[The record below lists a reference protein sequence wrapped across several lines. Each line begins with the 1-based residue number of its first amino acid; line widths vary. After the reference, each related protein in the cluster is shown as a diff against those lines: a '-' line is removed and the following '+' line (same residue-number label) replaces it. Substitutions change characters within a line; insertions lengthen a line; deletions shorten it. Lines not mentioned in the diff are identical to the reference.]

1 MSAMLK
7 KYLPFLV
14 LGPVAN
20 LLWAFWAL
28 REINEQGGFLEM
40 LQWICVQAL
49 LPVMLGLLLALKP
62 KFAYGFLLVYS
73 GFTILF
79 ALGIL
84 GWAFMGLGTPLSIY
98 AVSAVL
104 LVMGFGILFHTL
116 KDSQWGQ
123 RVTRYETED

>member
-1 MSAMLK
+1 MLK
-7 KYLPFLV
+7 KYLPFLA
-14 LGPVAN
+14 LGPLAN

-28 REINEQGGFLEM
+28 REINEQGSFVEM

-84 GWAFMGLGTPLSIY
+84 GWALMGLGTPLSVY
-98 AVSAVL
+98 VVSFIL
-104 LVMGFGILFHTL
+104 LVMGFGVLFHTL
-116 KDSQWGQ
+116 NYSKLVQI
-123 RVTRYETED
+123 VTKY

>member
-1 MSAMLK
+1 MSVMLK
-7 KYLPFLV
+7 KYLPFLA
-14 LGPVAN
+14 LGPLAN

-28 REINEQGGFLEM
+28 REINEQGSFVEM
-40 LQWICVQAL
+40 FQWICVQAL

-79 ALGIL
+79 SLGIL
-84 GWAFMGLGTPLSIY
+84 GWALMGLGTPLSVY
-98 AVSAVL
+98 VVSAVL
-104 LVMGFGILFHTL
+104 LVMGFGVLFHTL
-116 KDSQWGQ
+116 NDSKWGQ

>member
-1 MSAMLK
+1 MA
-7 KYLPFLV
+7 
-14 LGPVAN
+14 LGPAAN

-28 REINEQGGFLEM
+28 REINEQGGFVEM

-49 LPVMLGLLLALKP
+49 LPVMLGLLLALRP

-84 GWAFMGLGTPLSIY
+84 GWALMGLGTPLSIY
-98 AVSAVL
+98 AVSTVL
-104 LVMGFGILFHTL
+104 LVMGFGILFQAL
-116 KDSQWGQ
+116 KDSRWGQ
-123 RVTRYETED
+123 KVTRYETED

>member
-7 KYLPFLV
+7 KYLPFLA
-14 LGPVAN
+14 LGPLAN

-28 REINEQGGFLEM
+28 REINEQGSFVEM
-40 LQWICVQAL
+40 FQWICVQAL

-79 ALGIL
+79 SLGIL
-84 GWAFMGLGTPLSIY
+84 GWALMGLGTPLSVY
-98 AVSAVL
+98 VVSAVL
-104 LVMGFGILFHTL
+104 LVMGFGVLFHTL
-116 KDSQWGQ
+116 NDSKWGQ